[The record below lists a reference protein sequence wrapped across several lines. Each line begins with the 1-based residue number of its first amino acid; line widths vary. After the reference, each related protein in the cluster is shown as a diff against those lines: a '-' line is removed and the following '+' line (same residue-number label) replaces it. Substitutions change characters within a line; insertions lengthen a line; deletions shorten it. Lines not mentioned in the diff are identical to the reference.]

1 VIMTIVAAIMA
12 ATAAATAAAIVG
24 AIVAAIAGVA
34 DAHRLT
40 VLRRPGDRRR
50 PFRDDP
56 EGAEFQLERWCS
68 IGKT

>member
-1 VIMTIVAAIMA
+1 MAMTIAAIA
-12 ATAAATAAAIVG
+12 VI
-24 AIVAAIAGVA
+24 IPAIAGVS

-40 VLRRPGDRRR
+40 GLRRPGDRRR

-56 EGAEFQLERWCS
+56 EGTEFQLERWCS

>member
-1 VIMTIVAAIMA
+1 MTIVAAIM
-12 ATAAATAAAIVG
+12 AATAAAIVG